1 VANPRARTSVS
12 SATPPACRSTARER
26 LKSANGGVGALLSGD
41 DPTRPEG
48 VMTCLIPQRDITI
61 RTKCPQ
67 QFPHSAAQ
75 RRGYARRVAWRSCQ
89 LCIKR
94 RALRWPMCN
103 CWAILG
109 DRIDRAR
116 AIRVEHRP
124 GHAALALVGRLGGNS
139 FALSASR
146 RPRPVAGASSSQS
159 SKAVRLRVG
168 QFISPALPAL
178 PVRSDRHAPPTRRS

>member
-1 VANPRARTSVS
+1 MALHSPRTAKIGQWRSRRPTRARRSHPPRPCEDAS
-12 SATPPACRSTARER
+12 TPPKRPIFLVLNTPANFVARR
-26 LKSANGGVGALLSGD
+26 
-41 DPTRPEG
+41 
-48 VMTCLIPQRDITI
+48 QRDGSTL
-61 RTKCPQ
+61 
-67 QFPHSAAQ
+67 SA
-75 RRGYARRVAWRSCQ
+75 YARRLVWRRCQ
-89 LCIKR
+89 LCMKR

-146 RPRPVAGASSSQS
+146 RPRSVAGASSSQS